1 MSRSDGLEAVRER
14 RDDLEALAE
23 SNLRCAK
30 YAQAL
35 LDAADDADA
44 QSQG

>member
-1 MSRSDGLEAVRER
+1 MSQGLEAVRER

-23 SNLRCAK
+23 SDLRCAK

-35 LDAADDADA
+35 LAAADDADA
-44 QSQG
+44 PE